1 MAEKDLRPTRHLLT
15 IRYTIE
21 FITSFFEQN
30 PISQLTV
37 LSMRD
42 GLSHTVSP
50 MSGNPQAH
58 ITALQ
63 KLRSQNPK
71 GNPSLQNS
79 LDMARGALFHSP
91 SHGTREV
98 IVIYGAIYSA
108 DPGDIHRTIR
118 QLVNDSIRCSVV
130 GLAARVAI
138 CTELVAKTNNT
149 AKDDMSNYGVA
160 LHEQN
165 FRALLMQYIT
175 PPAMHQSSTA
185 GQTSASQS
193 QQHGA
198 NIPSL
203 LKMGLPNLHS
213 SEKATMCA
221 CHGSPT
227 KTGYLCP
234 QCQVKVCSVPAQ
246 CPGCGMQL
254 IQSTHLARS
263 YHHLFPLRNFM
274 EVSWADLRRM
284 KRAGERVRKTCAS
297 CAVTHF
303 PEPLADT
310 VPHGDHEMGDGA
322 GDMLSGER
330 NGITDGGSTAARRR
344 QSKGNTK
351 KPPTERRMLAG
362 YSETHR
368 YRCENCNE
376 HYCIHCDVL
385 FHDVLHNCP
394 GCLGKLD

>member
-21 FITSFFEQN
+21 FITLFFEQN
-30 PISQLTV
+30 PISQLTI
-37 LSMRD
+37 LAMRD
-42 GLSHTVSP
+42 GISHMVSP
-50 MSGNPQAH
+50 MSGNPQTH

-63 KLRSQNPK
+63 KLRTQDPK

-91 SHGTREV
+91 SHGTREII
-98 IVIYGAIYSA
+98 IVYGAIYSA
-108 DPGDIHRTIR
+108 DPGDIHKTIR
-118 QLVNDSIRCSVV
+118 QLVNDSIHCSVV

-149 AKDDMSNYGVA
+149 AKDDMTNYGVA

-175 PPAMHQSSTA
+175 PPAMHQSLMTGNA
-185 GQTSASQS
+185 DASQNH
-193 QQHGA
+193 QYGA

-213 SEKATMCA
+213 TDKATMCA
-221 CHGSPT
+221 CHGNPT
-227 KTGYLCP
+227 KIGYLCP

-263 YHHLFPLRNFM
+263 YHHLFPLRNFV
-274 EVSWADLRRM
+274 EVSWADLKSM
-284 KRAGERVRKTCAS
+284 KRAGDRVRKTCAS
-297 CAVTHF
+297 CAVTTF
-303 PEPLADT
+303 PEPPADALQN
-310 VPHGDHEMGDGA
+310 GDHSMEEG
-322 GDMLSGER
+322 LSGTAGGER
-330 NGITDGGSTAARRR
+330 HNTSSRGNDMARRR
-344 QSKGNTK
+344 QSRSGAK
-351 KPPTERRMLAG
+351 KPPTERRMLTG

-368 YRCENCNE
+368 YQCENCNE